1 MDELLQGLYDMHIHT
16 APDVVPRKCS
26 DLEAAKRMLDAGM
39 RGGAIKSH
47 YLDTAGRAMLLREQF
62 PTLRIVGGIT
72 LNRSVGALNP
82 CAAERSAQ
90 AGGKMLWFPTLE
102 AREYQRYQHRNDPDA
117 DLSPYI
123 PVCDENGKLL
133 PAALDVLDVA
143 AQYKLAVGT
152 GHIGSLEGME
162 LVREGRRRGCTMVL
176 THCDNPANQYSVEQQ
191 IEAAKLGA
199 VIEHSYLTTYWDR
212 TPIEALASQIRAVG
226 CENVL
231 LTTDF
236 GQVKSDYFDEGLAR
250 YARLLLD
257 VGFTREELRQMMQ
270 ETPERLIGA

>member
-1 MDELLQGLYDMHIHT
+1 MDELLRGVYDMHIHT
-16 APDVVPRKCS
+16 APDVVPRKCT

-47 YLDTAGRAMLLREQF
+47 YLDTAGRAALLREQF
-62 PTLRIVGGIT
+62 PQLNIAGGIT
-72 LNRSVGALNP
+72 LNRSVGGLNP
-82 CAAERSAQ
+82 SAAERSAQ
-90 AGGKMLWFPTLE
+90 AGGQMLWFPTLE
-102 AREYQRYQHRNDPDA
+102 AREYQRYHHRDDPHA
-117 DLSPYI
+117 DLSEYI

-143 AQYKLAVGT
+143 ARYRLIVGT
-152 GHIGSLEGME
+152 GHIGAHEGME

-176 THCDNPANQYSVEQQ
+176 THCDNPADRYSVEQQ
-191 IEAAKLGA
+191 AEAAALGA
-199 VIEHSYLTTYWDR
+199 IIEHSFLTTYWDR
-212 TPIEALASQIRAVG
+212 TPIEELARQIRAVG

-250 YARLLLD
+250 YMRMLLD
-257 VGFTREELRQMMQ
+257 TGFTLEEVLTMTRDN
-270 ETPERLIGA
+270 PARLIG